1 MSSGQLIA
9 ITGPSGVGK
18 GTLVRLLLA
27 RHPELY
33 LSTSTTTRHPRPGEV
48 EGQDYYFVSRSQFTA
63 LIEAGQL
70 LEWAEYA
77 GNYYGT
83 PRTNVESQIAQGRI
97 VLLEIEVIGAQQI
110 KQTFP
115 EALRLFIL
123 PPSLTELERRLRD
136 RGTDA
141 KAAIA
146 QRLQRAEAEI
156 ALSGEFDF
164 QIVND
169 DLEKALAKIEQAIF
183 SAAPQGQWAVGSG
196 P

>member
-33 LSTSTTTRHPRPGEV
+33 LSVSTTTRQPRPGEV
-48 EGQDYYFVSRSQFTA
+48 EGRDYYFVNPAKFKT
-63 LIEAGQL
+63 LIEAGKL

-83 PRTNVESQIAQGRI
+83 PREKVETQIYQGRT
-97 VLLEIEVIGAQQI
+97 VLLEIEVIGAQQV

-123 PPSLTELERRLRD
+123 PPNLAELERRLRD
-136 RGTDA
+136 RDTDTED
-141 KAAIA
+141 AIA
-146 QRLQRAEAEI
+146 KRLQRAKAEI
-156 ALSGEFDF
+156 ELSTEFDL

-169 DLEKALAKIEQAIF
+169 NLDQALEKIEQAIF
-183 SAAPQGQWAVGSG
+183 N
-196 P
+196 

>member
-1 MSSGQLIA
+1 MSSGKLIA

-33 LSTSTTTRHPRPGEV
+33 LSISTTTRQPRPGEV
-48 EGQDYYFVSRSQFTA
+48 AGKDYYFVSPAEFKT
-63 LIEAGQL
+63 LIEKGQL

-83 PRTNVESQIAQGRI
+83 PRENVETQIHQGRT
-97 VLLEIEVIGAQQI
+97 VLLEIEVMGAQQV

-115 EALRLFIL
+115 EAFRLFIL
-123 PPSLTELERRLRD
+123 PPNLAELERRLRD
-136 RGTDA
+136 RGTDTED
-141 KAAIA
+141 AIA
-146 QRLQRAEAEI
+146 KRLQRAKAEI
-156 ALSGEFDF
+156 ELSTEFDV

-169 DLEKALAKIEQAIF
+169 DLDQALAKIEQAIF
-183 SAAPQGQWAVGSG
+183 SLTPHPTQI
-196 P
+196 

>member
-1 MSSGQLIA
+1 MSAGQLIA

-33 LSTSTTTRHPRPGEV
+33 LSVSTTTRQPRPGEV
-48 EGQDYYFVSRSQFTA
+48 EGKDYYFVSPEQFKA
-63 LIEAGQL
+63 LIQTEQL

-83 PRTNVESQIAQGRI
+83 PRENVETQINRGRT
-97 VLLEIEVIGAQQI
+97 VLLEIEVIGAQQV

-123 PPSLTELERRLRD
+123 PPNLAELERRLRD
-136 RGTDA
+136 RGTDTED
-141 KAAIA
+141 AIA
-146 QRLQRAEAEI
+146 KRLQRAKAEI
-156 ALSGEFDF
+156 ELSTEFDL

-169 DLEKALAKIEQAIF
+169 NLDQALEKIEQAIF
-183 SAAPQGQWAVGSG
+183 N
-196 P
+196 

>member
-33 LSTSTTTRHPRPGEV
+33 LSVSTTTRQPRPGEV
-48 EGQDYYFVSRSQFTA
+48 EGQDYYFVSPAEFKT
-63 LIEAGQL
+63 LIERGQL

-83 PRTNVESQIAQGRI
+83 PRENVETQIHQGRT
-97 VLLEIEVIGAQQI
+97 VLLEIEVIGAQQV

-123 PPSLTELERRLRD
+123 PPNLAELERRLRD
-136 RGTDA
+136 RGTDTED
-141 KAAIA
+141 AIA
-146 QRLQRAEAEI
+146 KRLQRAKAEI
-156 ALSGEFDF
+156 ELSTEFDV

-169 DLEKALAKIEQAIF
+169 DLEQALAKIEQAIF
-183 SAAPQGQWAVGSG
+183 SLTPYPTQV
-196 P
+196 

>member
-33 LSTSTTTRHPRPGEV
+33 LSVSTTTRQPRPGEV
-48 EGQDYYFVSRSQFTA
+48 EGQDYYFVSPDRFKT
-63 LIEAGQL
+63 LIATGQL

-83 PRTNVESQIAQGRI
+83 PREKVETQIHQGRT
-97 VLLEIEVIGAQQI
+97 VLLEIEVMGAQQI

-123 PPSLTELERRLRD
+123 PPNVAELERRLRD
-136 RGTDA
+136 RGTDTED
-141 KAAIA
+141 AIA
-146 QRLQRAEAEI
+146 KRLQRAKAEI
-156 ALSGEFDF
+156 ELSTEFNV

-169 DLEKALAKIEQAIF
+169 NLDQALAKIEQAIF
-183 SAAPQGQWAVGSG
+183 N
-196 P
+196 

>member
-33 LSTSTTTRHPRPGEV
+33 LSVSTTTRQPRPGEV
-48 EGQDYYFVSRSQFTA
+48 AGKDYYFVSPAEFKT
-63 LIEAGQL
+63 LIERGQL

-83 PRTNVESQIAQGRI
+83 PRENVETQIHQGRT
-97 VLLEIEVIGAQQI
+97 VLLEIEVIGAQQV

-123 PPSLTELERRLRD
+123 PPNLAELERRLRD

-141 KAAIA
+141 EDAIA
-146 QRLQRAEAEI
+146 KRLQRAKAEME
-156 ALSGEFDF
+156 LSTEFDV

-169 DLEKALAKIEQAIF
+169 DLEQALAKIEQAIF
-183 SAAPQGQWAVGSG
+183 SLTPDPTQI
-196 P
+196 

>member
-1 MSSGQLIA
+1 MSAGQLIA

-33 LSTSTTTRHPRPGEV
+33 LSVSTTTRQPRPGEV
-48 EGQDYYFVSRSQFTA
+48 EGKDYYFVSPEQFKA
-63 LIEAGQL
+63 LIQTEQL

-83 PRTNVESQIAQGRI
+83 PRENVETQINRGRT
-97 VLLEIEVIGAQQI
+97 VLLEIEVIGAQQV

-123 PPSLTELERRLRD
+123 PPNLAELERRLRD
-136 RGTDA
+136 RGTDTED
-141 KAAIA
+141 AIA
-146 QRLQRAEAEI
+146 KRLQRAKAEI
-156 ALSGEFDF
+156 ELSPEFDL
-164 QIVND
+164 QIIND
-169 DLEKALAKIEQAIF
+169 NLDQALEKIEQAIF
-183 SAAPQGQWAVGSG
+183 N
-196 P
+196 

>member
-1 MSSGQLIA
+1 M

-48 EGQDYYFVSRSQFTA
+48 EGKDYYFVNRPQFAA
-63 LIEAGQL
+63 LIETGQL

-83 PRTNVESQIAQGRI
+83 PRINVENRIAQGCL
-97 VLLEIEVIGAQQI
+97 VLLEIEVVGAQQI

-115 EALRLFIL
+115 QALRLFIL
-123 PPSLTELERRLRD
+123 PPSLAELERRLRD

-141 KAAIA
+141 ASQIA
-146 QRLQRAEAEI
+146 QRLKRAETEI
-156 ALSGEFDF
+156 ALSPEFDF

-169 DLEKALAKIEQAIF
+169 DLDQALEKMERAIF
-183 SAAPQGQWAVGSG
+183 SASSVVCKE
-196 P
+196 